1 MQAPTPPRR
10 FAVILGTNE
19 IASATAVRLHQQGYF
34 TVLSH
39 DPFPPVIRR
48 RMAFH
53 DALFDDA
60 ITLDG
65 ISASRA
71 DGLRDLLLLRL
82 QGRHV
87 AVTEMGLTDL
97 LVLQIPDL
105 LIDARMQKYQLTP
118 DLRHLARLTIGLGPS
133 FAAGENCDLAIE
145 TRPDRRGRIV
155 QNGATDRPDGTPRA
169 LGGRGEERF
178 VRAGFAGRW
187 HTPLEIGTRIFKD
200 FSVGFLDNL
209 PVLAP
214 FDGIL
219 RGVVRDGQE
228 VQPGVKLL
236 EMDPRGRGAIW
247 WGLEEHAVNIA
258 NAVLKALILHASR
271 VRSGRRL
278 FYTNGHKD

>member
-1 MQAPTPPRR
+1 MQAPSPGGQRR
-10 FAVILGTNE
+10 PFAVILGTNE

-53 DALFDDA
+53 DALFDEA

-65 ISASRA
+65 VSAKRA
-71 DGLRDLLLLRL
+71 DGLRDLLVLRQ
-82 QGRHV
+82 QGQHV
-87 AVTEMGLTDL
+87 AITEMGLTDL

-105 LIDARMQKYQLTP
+105 LIDARMQKYQVTP

-133 FAAGENCDLAIE
+133 FAAGENSDLAIE
-145 TRPDRRGRIV
+145 TRPSKHGRII
-155 QNGATDRPDGTPRA
+155 QSGATDRPDGTPRP

-178 VRAGFAGRW
+178 VRAAFAGRW

-200 FSVGFLDNL
+200 FPAGFLDNV

-214 FDGIL
+214 FDGVL

-236 EMDPRGRGAIW
+236 EMDPRGRDAVW
-247 WGLEEHAVNIA
+247 WGMEEHAVKIA
-258 NAVLKALILHASR
+258 HAVLKALILHASR
-271 VRSGRRL
+271 VRGGAGL
-278 FYTNGHKD
+278 FQVVK